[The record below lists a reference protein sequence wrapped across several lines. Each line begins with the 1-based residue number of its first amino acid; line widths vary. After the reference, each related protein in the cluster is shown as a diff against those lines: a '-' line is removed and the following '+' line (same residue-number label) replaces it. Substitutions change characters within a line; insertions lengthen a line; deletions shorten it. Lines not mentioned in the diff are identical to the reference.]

1 MIRLA
6 SKPSRSVTM
15 NASTAFLS
23 GSVALGGG
31 DYNRS

>member
-1 MIRLA
+1 MMRLA

-23 GSVALGGG
+23 GSVASGASRL
-31 DYNRS
+31 